1 MATIHTFGPFRLDAE
16 PEFCFAAPNPIALG
30 QRAVA
35 LLRLLLERAGAP
47 VSKEALIEAAWPGLA
62 SRTAI

>member
-16 PEFCFAAPNPIALG
+16 AKILFRGDEPAVLG

-35 LLRLLLERAGAP
+35 LLGILLQRAGAP
-47 VSKEALIEAAWPGLA
+47 VSKDALIEPRGRDLR